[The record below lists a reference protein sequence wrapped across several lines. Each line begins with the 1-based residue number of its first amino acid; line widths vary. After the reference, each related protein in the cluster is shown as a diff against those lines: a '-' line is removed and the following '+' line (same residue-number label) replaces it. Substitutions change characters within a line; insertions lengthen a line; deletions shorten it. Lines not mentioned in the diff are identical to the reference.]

1 MDWQAEYDQLRNE
14 VAEYSAE
21 LSAKPHCVVFTK
33 MDLMGE
39 EYVPPIIA
47 PGAFGLYA
55 VSAAARTGLDELLA
69 GWWNELLRLK
79 KNERR
84 EDATVSLP

>member
-1 MDWQAEYDQLRNE
+1 
-14 VAEYSAE
+14 
-21 LSAKPHCVVFTK
+21 

-39 EYVPPIIA
+39 EYIPPINA

-55 VSAAARTGLDELLA
+55 VSAAARTGLDDLLA

-79 KNERR
+79 KNERP
-84 EDATVSLP
+84 EDLTVSLP